1 MTIICL
7 WWYKCIVKPASWSFI
22 FVVNIISSFGHL
34 YLLCYI
40 STAVHF
46 GHVRSWTK
54 IITSL
59 ADIHSVGLWIMWS
72 LFSDVPPELSVV
84 VMFVQKVIY
93 YQNIPQ
99 ILNGRAKCHQ
109 VANCQS
115 ACNISKSEKVL
126 HKGRSGNVPAVTTL
140 CVAIGLWPFPW
151 CHTNKCPVYLK

>member
-7 WWYKCIVKPASWSFI
+7 WWYKCIVKPVSWSFI

-34 YLLCYI
+34 HRWLCYI

-46 GHVRSWTK
+46 GQVRSWTK
-54 IITSL
+54 NSTSL
-59 ADIHSVGLWIMWS
+59 ADIHSELCGHYFLMFQPNYLW
-72 LFSDVPPELSVV
+72 L
-84 VMFVQKVIY
+84 FVQKVIY

-109 VANCQS
+109 IANWQR
-115 ACNISKSEKVL
+115 ACNILKSEKVL

-140 CVAIGLWPFPW
+140 CVTIGLWPFPW
-151 CHTNKCPVYLK
+151 CHTNKCTVYLK